1 MLCTLQHFSQWGG
14 LLVFFSGYNVC
25 LCHAIGVVHLSTV
38 KSFSSIVSMSTITMQ
53 AYNHNLGL
61 DLIYVRVATLLE
73 NLEKSG
79 N

>member
-1 MLCTLQHFSQWGG
+1 
-14 LLVFFSGYNVC
+14 
-25 LCHAIGVVHLSTV
+25 
-38 KSFSSIVSMSTITMQ
+38 MSTITMQ

-79 N
+79 NWKTR